1 MKKVD
6 LSSREGF
13 HIRAETDRG
22 EVATMVLQPGESTG
36 GPDNR
41 HENGDQWMFVLSG
54 SGEITVEGRTQE
66 LSPGELLLI
75 ERGDAHEVRAGDDEP
90 FSTLNFYAPKEY

>member
-6 LSSREGF
+6 LNGRDGF
-13 HIRAETDRG
+13 HVRAETPRAQ
-22 EVATMVLQPGESTG
+22 VATMVLQPGESTG

-54 SGEITVEGRTQE
+54 AGRVTVEGTVVN
-66 LSPGELLLI
+66 LTAGELLLI
-75 ERGDAHEVRAGDDEP
+75 EQGEAHEVRAGDEP
-90 FSTLNFYAPKEY
+90 FTTLNFYAPKEY